1 MKCISSAILAIALV
15 LCPACTTTQLWEDTD
30 PENRILLEASE
41 TSETTLQKLGVEYT
55 AIQIGEWK
63 GYSVEKSR
71 IRRALDYQLRIAGA
85 PPALALDAAGTLLAL
100 LASNPELWFGMI
112 ESLLCSISD

>member
-1 MKCISSAILAIALV
+1 MKRLSNAILATALF

-30 PENRILLEASE
+30 PENRILLEANT
-41 TSETTLQKLGVEYT
+41 TSEKTLRKLGVEYT
-55 AIQIGEWK
+55 AIEVGEWK

-71 IRRALDYQLRIAGA
+71 IRKALDYQLRLAGT

-100 LASNPELWFGMI
+100 LTSNPEIWCGVI